1 MAQDA
6 GWGGGA
12 YGGAPYGGFPYGG
25 PPGPPGWGGWVAPP
39 KPGVIPL
46 APLRLGDVLNGAF
59 STMGK
64 YWKQL
69 FGMGVALYGGAALL
83 MAAAV
88 AIAYSA
94 VADPLD
100 RLVSLSYEEE
110 PASSDIVSLV
120 TAVGVLAV
128 LGIITMMIVSG
139 LMYAAVPA
147 VLQEA
152 VLGRP
157 VGFSTVWRRAW
168 SNLAPV
174 IGTLILT
181 ALIMVVPMALIMTAF
196 FGVIIAV
203 ISLDSGSG
211 GSAAAITIGVLGAL
225 ATGPLAVW
233 LWVKFCLAPA
243 VVVFEGQRPVAALR
257 RSAQLVRG
265 DWWRIFGIMLL
276 VYVMAGAAGYFIQLP
291 FSVLGMFP
299 GMIGASSL
307 GDDPSPTAIMVAM
320 GGYFVASL
328 LGQMISQIISTTF
341 PQLVTGLL
349 YVDRRIRTEDLGP
362 VLAEAAG
369 VPQQGGFPY
378 GGQPGGVPY
387 GGQQGPA
394 PHGPQQ

>member
-1 MAQDA
+1 M
-6 GWGGGA
+6 
-12 YGGAPYGGFPYGG
+12 
-25 PPGPPGWGGWVAPP
+25 
-39 KPGVIPL
+39 IPL
-46 APLRLGDVLNGAF
+46 APLRLGDLLNGAF

-69 FGMGVALYGGAALL
+69 FGMGAALYGGAALL

-110 PASSDIVSLV
+110 PAPADIVSLV

-128 LGIITMMIVSG
+128 LGIIAMMIVSG
-139 LMYAAVPA
+139 LMYAAVPV

-157 VGFSTVWRRAW
+157 VDFSTVWRRAW
-168 SNLAPV
+168 SNVAPV

-181 ALIMVVPMALIMTAF
+181 ALIVVVPMLLIMMAF
-196 FGVIIAV
+196 VGVIIAL
-203 ISLDSGSG
+203 ITLDGSSG
-211 GSAAAITIGVLGAL
+211 GAATAMTVGVLGAL
-225 ATGPLAVW
+225 ATGPLAAW

-257 RSAQLVRG
+257 RSSQLVRG
-265 DWWRIFGIMLL
+265 DWWRIFGITLL
-276 VYVMAGAAGYFIQLP
+276 VYVMAATAGYFIQMP

-299 GMIGASSL
+299 GIIGTSSL
-307 GDDPSPTAIMVAM
+307 GSDPSPTAIMVAM
-320 GGYFVASL
+320 GGYFVAMM
-328 LGQMISQIISTTF
+328 LGQMVSQIISTTF

-349 YVDRRIRTEDLGP
+349 YVDRRMRTENLGP

-369 VPQQGGFPY
+369 VPQQGGVPY
-378 GGQPGGVPY
+378 GGQPGGAPY
-387 GGQQGPA
+387 GDQSGGA
-394 PHGPQQ
+394 PHGPPPQ